1 MALDG
6 WEPFLGAFG
15 KHRRLA
21 DASGRSLL
29 RASLRTGD
37 DLFRRIERAKQE
49 WEATADAIPDLI
61 CMVDGN
67 GRIVRVNRA
76 VETWGLTSVTEAPG
90 LSLHDVVHP
99 ECESPSC
106 YLSLLIK
113 RLPDV
118 IFRGERPRVEVYD
131 RHLKRHIQAT
141 VYPLPA
147 SARTKNVHTTA
158 AVIFLKDVSE
168 QKAAEES
175 LRRYTT
181 RFEILHDLGR
191 AILAARSPR
200 AIAQEAL
207 RRLRRLVE
215 CERASVVLLNERSNT
230 YLILA
235 VDVDGETALAEGR
248 EFPVNSPAIRGVSE
262 EMVVVGDLDALPQ
275 RTPLEESLRREGIRS
290 FVNVP
295 LRVDGRV
302 IGSLN
307 LGSRQPYGFDDEDL
321 GVAEEVAHL
330 VAIAVRQAQLMDQLW
345 ETNRALEMALKA
357 KEEMI
362 LYVSHELL
370 TPLTVIEG
378 YRALL
383 AEEMFGPLSPEQK
396 EVLTTM
402 EAQARRLMAQIQRL
416 LMLQRVE
423 AEAPVQE
430 PVDLAALVGWVAA
443 TWCARARER
452 GLTLAAEYPDARV
465 LVYGDADLLQQMM
478 EELLDNALK
487 FGAEGREVRVRLWQE
502 KSEARL
508 SVQDEGVGIPAEV
521 LPHLFQHFLQVNGGL
536 NRVVGG
542 MGIGLALCRKVVE
555 AHGGR
560 IWVESAGKGHG
571 ATFHVALPLMNAASS
586 TATTD

>member
-6 WEPFLGAFG
+6 WEPLFGAFG

-90 LSLHDVVHP
+90 LPLHDVVHP

-106 YLSLLIK
+106 YLGLLIK

-131 RHLKRHIQAT
+131 RHLRRHIQAT

-147 SARTKNVHTTA
+147 SARTKNVHATA

-168 QKAAEES
+168 QKAVEES

-181 RFEILHDLGR
+181 RLEILHDLGR

-200 AIAQEAL
+200 TIAHEAL
-207 RRLRRLVE
+207 RRLRRLVD
-215 CERASVVLLNERSNT
+215 CERASVVLLDDRSNT

-235 VDVDGETALAEGR
+235 VDVDGDTALAEGR
-248 EFPVNSPAIRGVSE
+248 EFPVNSPAIRGVSA

-330 VAIAVRQAQLMDQLW
+330 VAIAVRQAQLMDQLR

-378 YRALL
+378 YQSLL
-383 AEEMFGPLSPEQK
+383 AEEMFGPLTAEQK
-396 EVLTTM
+396 EALTTM

-423 AEAPVQE
+423 AEAPAQE

-443 TWCARARER
+443 AWRTRAREK
-452 GLTLAAEYPDARV
+452 GLTLAAEYPDGRV
-465 LVYGDADLLQQMM
+465 LVRGDVDLLQQMM

-502 KSEARL
+502 EREARL
-508 SVQDEGVGIPAEV
+508 SVQDQGVGIPAEV

-536 NRVVGG
+536 NRAVGG

-560 IWVESAGKGHG
+560 IWAESAGEGRG
-571 ATFHVALPLMNAASS
+571 ATFHVALPLMNAALS
-586 TATTD
+586 TTTTG